1 MGQVIEAIY
10 ESGRLRPLDPLPL
23 SDGDRVRVE
32 VEVKSQDTQAKL
44 DALDGLWKA
53 CSELT
58 DEQWTTF
65 DEATQRRSF
74 FRSSG
79 SS

>member
-10 ESGRLRPLDPLPL
+10 ERGRLRPLEPLPL

-32 VEVKSQDTQAKL
+32 VEVKSQEIQAKL
-44 DALDGLWKA
+44 DALDSLLTA
-53 CSELT
+53 CAELT

-65 DEATQRRSF
+65 DEATQRRPF